1 MSGELNRIEA
11 KEINVGKLFHSG
23 DYEFEIPEYQRPYA
37 WGVEESL
44 QLLSDL
50 SGALERD
57 TEEPYFLGSIV
68 LVKVPGDPRSEVID
82 GQQRLTTLTILLAL
96 LRDLVDNQSL
106 QQSIHKLI
114 ETEALEWDNVPA
126 KPRLRIRPRDTRFFG
141 EYVQKPGA
149 TQVLIGLSDN
159 VPETDSQKKIR
170 DNARALHEE
179 LAGWDQEQLTQLFKL
194 IGGRAYLVTVSTP
207 DLNSAYRIFFVMNA
221 RGLPLSPQDIFKSQV
236 VGAIAEHE
244 KQQHAEVWENLEE
257 ELGRKEFG
265 DLFLYIRA
273 IKSRTRA
280 VKGLLQEFPDQV
292 LNAYLPDN
300 GAGFIREVLEPYA
313 KADIRMLAQD
323 FHGDDP
329 RWEELNNWLKR
340 LDQLDND
347 DWRPPALWAL
357 KEHGEDVGFLVQ
369 FMGKLE
375 RLAASML
382 LRRVYATPRQQRYME
397 LLKQLADGDGLTAA
411 AFELTD
417 AERKDTLDRINGE
430 LYLATRVRK
439 YVLLRLDSVLAQ
451 DPGASYDHRIITVEH
466 VLPRTPPKE
475 SQWVRDFSE
484 EEAEQWT
491 HRLGNLLLL
500 NRRSNSRAQ
509 NYDFD
514 VKKEK
519 YFTSDQGVAVFA
531 LTTQVL
537 KEPVWTPEVISHR
550 QKYLVEILAREWDLS

>member
-68 LVKVPGDPRSEVID
+68 LVKAPGDPRSEVID

-114 ETEALEWDNVPA
+114 ETEALEWDNVPS
-126 KPRLRIRPRDTRFFG
+126 KPRLRIRPRDTRFFHD
-141 EYVQKPGA
+141 YVQTTGA
-149 TQVLIGLSDN
+149 TQELIGLSDN
-159 VPETDSQKKIR
+159 APETDSQKKIR
-170 DNARALHEE
+170 NNARALHEE
-179 LAGWDQEQLTQLFKL
+179 LAEWDQERLTQLFKL

-207 DLNSAYRIFFVMNA
+207 DLNSAYRIFSVMNA

-244 KQQHAEVWENLEE
+244 KQQHAEIWENLEE

-300 GAGFIREVLEPYA
+300 GTGFIREVLEPYA

-357 KEHGEDVGFLVQ
+357 KEHGEDVEFLVQ
-369 FMGKLE
+369 FMAKLE

-397 LLKQLADGDGLTAA
+397 LLKQLADGDGLQAA
-411 AFELTD
+411 AFELTN
-417 AERKDTLDRINGE
+417 AERKDTLDRIDGE

-466 VLPRTPPKE
+466 VLPQTPPKE

-509 NYDFD
+509 NYDFA
-514 VKKEK
+514 VKKDK

-537 KEPVWTPEVISHR
+537 KEPVWTPEVIAER
-550 QKYLVEILAREWDLS
+550 QKYLVGTLAQEWDLS

>member
-68 LVKVPGDPRSEVID
+68 LVKAPGDPRSEVID

-126 KPRLRIRPRDTRFFG
+126 KPRLRIRPRDTRFFAD
-141 EYVQKPGA
+141 YVQKPGA

-207 DLNSAYRIFFVMNA
+207 DLNSAYRIFSVMNA

-236 VGAIAEHE
+236 VGAITEDE

-300 GAGFIREVLEPYA
+300 GTGFIREVLEPYA

-323 FHGDDP
+323 FRGDDP

-357 KEHGEDVGFLVQ
+357 KEHGEDVEFLVQ

-397 LLKQLADGDGLTAA
+397 LLKQLADGDGLHAA

-466 VLPRTPPKE
+466 VLPQTPPKE